1 MDGGNR
7 QIGAYVW
14 IGAGLLFGLAG
25 AALLVASFQ
34 LAGRTQAENT
44 ALEAQCLQRLQ
55 TMGTATRQGDHL
67 RLEVPQVDSPRVGVE
82 DASALSAVC
91 PGWTLS
97 YFCMGSACGGA
108 ATGGRAVHLMLELA
122 PAN

>member
-25 AALLVASFQ
+25 AGLLVASFE
-34 LAGRTQAENT
+34 LAGRTQAENA

-55 TMGTATRQGDHL
+55 TRGAATRQGDHL
-67 RLEVPQVDSPRVGVE
+67 RLEVPRVESPRAGVE
-82 DASALSAVC
+82 DASALSSVC
-91 PGWTLS
+91 PGWVLS
-97 YFCMGSACGGA
+97 YFCMGAACGDA
-108 ATGGRAVHLMLELA
+108 ATGGRAVHMIVELA